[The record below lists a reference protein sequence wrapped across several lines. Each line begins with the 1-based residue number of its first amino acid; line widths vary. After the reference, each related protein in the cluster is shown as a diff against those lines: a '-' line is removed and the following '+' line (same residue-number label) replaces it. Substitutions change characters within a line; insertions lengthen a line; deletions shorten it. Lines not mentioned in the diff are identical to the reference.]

1 MTRRVPRLEDYA
13 IMVLEQRLMHLER
26 MRLAMDNRA
35 LIEQQIYSLECVLA
49 RLYIPH
55 FEVSPFA

>member
-1 MTRRVPRLEDYA
+1 
-13 IMVLEQRLMHLER
+13 MHLER